1 MKSSALVVSFI
12 SLISVGCSSAQ
23 FVPANG
29 LDEFEMTYPEPV
41 AMSSQ
46 RTGSILDNGSN
57 LYPAGRAYSAGAV
70 RVGDIVT
77 ILLAESAQAS
87 RVNGLST
94 ERVSTNTL
102 TPGVFPAQTLFDEY
116 ASLADLGSTI
126 SSEGNG
132 TAGQSAS
139 LTGSI
144 SAVVVEVMSNGNLVV
159 FGEKQLELNEGSEYI
174 RVRGVVRQE
183 DIQPNNT
190 VLSRRL
196 ANAQF
201 SYSGAGALARSTK
214 MPPITNLLFNL
225 WPF

>member
-1 MKSSALVVSFI
+1 MKSIALVI
-12 SLISVGCSSAQ
+12 SLVSLSLVGCSSAR
-23 FVPANG
+23 FIPANG

-126 SSEGNG
+126 S
-132 TAGQSAS
+132 T
-139 LTGSI
+139 
-144 SAVVVEVMSNGNLVV
+144 
-159 FGEKQLELNEGSEYI
+159 EGSGTGRSICLTNREYF
-174 RVRGVVRQE
+174 RGR
-183 DIQPNNT
+183 
-190 VLSRRL
+190 SRG
-196 ANAQF
+196 NE
-201 SYSGAGALARSTK
+201 
-214 MPPITNLLFNL
+214 
-225 WPF
+225 